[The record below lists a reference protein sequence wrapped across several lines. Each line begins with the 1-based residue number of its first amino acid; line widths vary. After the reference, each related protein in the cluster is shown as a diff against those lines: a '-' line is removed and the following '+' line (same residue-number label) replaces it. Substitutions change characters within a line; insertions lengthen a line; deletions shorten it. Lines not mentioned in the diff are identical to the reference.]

1 MSEDDVEMSSSALAS
16 HSNLDRRTPRFSWS
30 LAYEETFFRSLCE
43 SMQLGYKE
51 NHSFKAAAWERAAI
65 ALRDK
70 HGAYPEKSHLI
81 NKADNARK
89 KFRMW
94 RGLREDPDFL
104 YNPTTKTVT
113 ASEEAW
119 LKHFEKEPL
128 SKALRG
134 RPFEHEEYLELL
146 FPDVIGSGGAP
157 KRIMKPRRRNPDAT
171 PSGRQSVGSVSGL
184 ASTLQSASQPSQAP
198 IDPLLD
204 PNPNNPYSGTPSRQ
218 PHAATFDGGGNN
230 ASGRPTSS
238 TIPSLSSITP
248 ASNNSV
254 LTPPDEHGPQASS
267 TARKRNNPEPATSG
281 RAEKRRGRPSRFSA
295 DFYEHHQPGG
305 TSASRPQAQSQAPSS
320 YTSSFILPPRH
331 ATTAVRGAPPLSQ
344 DSLFVEDGLLSLA
357 DALRARS
364 PPKWQEQA
372 VEILF
377 RDFENED
384 MDLQLKI
391 AEKALTDEN
400 KAMVFVKMTPALRM
414 HWVGSLPSGPSKVVL
429 GTKQHKQKGVIRPK
443 LGKVLFGLNSVRR
456 ASWVCDDSAEKN
468 AREGAFLA
476 RRHRNNC
483 YDELHEA
490 V

>member
-1 MSEDDVEMSSSALAS
+1 MSEDNVEMSSSALAS
-16 HSNLDRRTPRFSWS
+16 HSNLDRRTPRFSWG

-89 KFRMW
+89 RFRMW

-119 LKHFEKEPL
+119 LRHFEKEPL

-171 PSGRQSVGSVSGL
+171 PSGGQSIGNVSGL
-184 ASTLQSASQPSQAP
+184 ASTPKSASQPSQAP

-218 PHAATFDGGGNN
+218 PHTATFEG
-230 ASGRPTSS
+230 SGRPTSNM
-238 TIPSLSSITP
+238 IPPLSSITP
-248 ASNNSV
+248 ASNNSA
-254 LTPPDEHGPQASS
+254 LTPPDEHAPQASL
-267 TARKRNNPEPATSG
+267 TGRKRNNPDPATGG

-295 DFYEHHQPGG
+295 DFYEHHQSSG
-305 TSASRPQAQSQAPSS
+305 TSASRPQVQSQAPS

-331 ATTAVRGAPPLSQ
+331 ATTAVRDAPPLSQ
-344 DSLFVEDGLLSLA
+344 SSISVEDGLFSLA
-357 DALRARS
+357 DAFRARS

-414 HWVGSLPSGPSKVVL
+414 HWVGRLREVHQRNL
-429 GTKQHKQKGVIRPK
+429 GGC
-443 LGKVLFGLNSVRR
+443 LGRVGEE
-456 ASWVCDDSAEKN
+456 AS
-468 AREGAFLA
+468 
-476 RRHRNNC
+476 
-483 YDELHEA
+483 
-490 V
+490 